1 MHLITRTATFILIS
15 PLPRT
20 TLYITSIHA
29 DAFYNHTIA
38 VGSIDYEL
46 PFAVPPGE
54 SMTPRLP
61 VIFDVSGAGYDAVRD
76 ALGGT
81 LKLDAKANAS
91 VMIGKWEERL
101 WFVGGGIGAH
111 IKL

>member
-1 MHLITRTATFILIS
+1 MHLITSTATFTLLS

-29 DAFYNHTIA
+29 NAFYNHTIP
-38 VGSIDYEL
+38 VGSIDQEF

-54 SMTPRLP
+54 STTPRLP
-61 VIFDVSGAGYDAVRD
+61 VAWDVSGAGYDAVRD

-81 LKLDAKANAS
+81 LKLDARANAS
-91 VMIGKWEERL
+91 VKIENWEEEL
-101 WFVGGGIGAH
+101 WFVGDGIGAH
-111 IKL
+111 VRL

>member
-1 MHLITRTATFILIS
+1 MHLITSTASFKLIS
-15 PLPRT
+15 PLPKS

-29 DAFYNHTIA
+29 NAFYNHTIL
-38 VGSIDYEL
+38 VGSIDHEF

-54 SMTPRLP
+54 STTPRLP
-61 VIFDVSGAGYDAVRD
+61 VAWDIGGAGYDAVRD

-81 LKLDAKANAS
+81 LKLDARANAS
-91 VMIGKWEERL
+91 VKIDNWEEGL

-111 IKL
+111 VRL